1 MTSIKKLVMFLKRI
15 IRSYDF
21 FKKKGEKENEN

>member
-1 MTSIKKLVMFLKRI
+1 MTSIKKLVMFLKKI
-15 IRSYDF
+15 IRSYD

>member
-15 IRSYDF
+15 IRSYDL
-21 FKKKGEKENEN
+21 KKKGEKENEN